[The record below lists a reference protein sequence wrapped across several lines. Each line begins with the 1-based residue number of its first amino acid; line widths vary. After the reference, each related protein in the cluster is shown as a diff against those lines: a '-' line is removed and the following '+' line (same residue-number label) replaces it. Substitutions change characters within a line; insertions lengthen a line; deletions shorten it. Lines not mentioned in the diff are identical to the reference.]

1 MKKEL
6 QEVINKLPVLQKAH
20 IYEPKLEDVVEVAY
34 KVGRED
40 GVKFCHKQFD
50 ENLPE
55 IIKGSRQKGIKEVVE
70 WVEDNHSYCTKTLE
84 FMAVNKLEWQAQKK
98 EWGIEK

>member
-55 IIKGSRQKGIKEVVE
+55 IIKGSRQKGIEEVVD
-70 WVEDNHSYCTKTLE
+70 WIDSRVEKGYMSHLG
-84 FMAVNKLEWQAQKK
+84 FHLLWQTQLKK
-98 EWGIEK
+98 WLK